1 MGVHN
6 NNYVQLVF
14 FMQTGWPLENRKKSE
29 KLIYIHSLNLQ
40 LFKLSI
46 SNIQG
51 EESFDCWCFDTN
63 FRRVTC
69 QPWLIIFLHWFIS
82 KRITT
87 ILTFVPPIR
96 DLFFDKFLICY
107 QFTIFKDTKPN
118 IFFSIKREIKER

>member
-14 FMQTGWPLENRKKSE
+14 FMQTGSPLESRKKSE

-40 LFKLSI
+40 LFRFSI

-51 EESFDCWCFDTN
+51 EEFFDCWCFDTN

-87 ILTFVPPIR
+87 ILTFVPPIIIKEIYFSINFWFAINLLSLR
-96 DLFFDKFLICY
+96 TLS
-107 QFTIFKDTKPN
+107 P
-118 IFFSIKREIKER
+118 IFFSAFKER